1 MQNAY
6 VVKVIPSRFLFESNL
21 LDCLQYH
28 LMKSRAEKGKFIFL
42 CREIQFS
49 AQRNPST
56 NIHTD
61 FSFIEQVIANT
72 MRIAN
77 DCCYQKRLYN
87 FKTVMDL
94 LWQKKLLDI
103 IGWLNDNLTH
113 SINLTPIILM
123 SIQCG
128 YHSWIS
134 IHHSIPHNSQTK
146 ITNANTLGSLHE
158 IYNFLALMFLQ
169 N

>member
-1 MQNAY
+1 MQNAC

-77 DCCYQKRLYN
+77 DFCYQKSLYN
-87 FKTVMDL
+87 SKAVVDL
-94 LWQKKLLDI
+94 LSQKKK
-103 IGWLNDNLTH
+103 
-113 SINLTPIILM
+113 
-123 SIQCG
+123 
-128 YHSWIS
+128 Y
-134 IHHSIPHNSQTK
+134 
-146 ITNANTLGSLHE
+146 
-158 IYNFLALMFLQ
+158 
-169 N
+169 